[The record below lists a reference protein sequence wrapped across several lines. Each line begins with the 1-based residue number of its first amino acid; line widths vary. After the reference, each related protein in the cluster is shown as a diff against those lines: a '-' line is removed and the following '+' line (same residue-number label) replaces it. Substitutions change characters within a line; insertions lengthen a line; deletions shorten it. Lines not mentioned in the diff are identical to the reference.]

1 MNTVILKEKLHQLTY
16 AQHSFYNKLIELHL
30 SGYKELFI
38 SQGLLAKM
46 CGMTRRYCNKT
57 LKLFIEMEILE
68 KIYRHRRSCIY
79 RLNTLIFTQDIRPML
94 STFFKALV
102 LAPIFLSIS
111 LLSSSL
117 FTPIN
122 TTVLLGNKTVI
133 KGGVKMEANPIPD
146 YIRGIQSLKLARYG
160 QIKLSGMPKEAVEYA
175 EKCMQ
180 YSKNIK
186 KPFEWFFKMC
196 KDYCDRE
203 KLAINWYYVDALKA
217 KYAINQNARLLLDDK
232 IYRAKQYHPAPK
244 KTVQIEKEPVPTA
257 AEIQLKRDN
266 NESHLKKFNHKM
278 TQSYQFKLWRK
289 QIESGYG
296 DTHILKHLIMKLET
310 IDPLKKEKYI
320 CSCKYYE

>member
-1 MNTVILKEKLHQLTY
+1 MNKVVLKEKLHQLTY

-57 LKLFIEMEILE
+57 LKFFVEMEILE
-68 KIYRHRRSCIY
+68 KIYRHRHSCIY
-79 RLNTLIFTQDIRPML
+79 RLNALIFTEDIRPML
-94 STFFKALV
+94 STFFKAL
-102 LAPIFLSIS
+102 LIAPIFLSIS

-117 FTPIN
+117 FSPIN

-146 YIRGIQSLKLARYG
+146 YVRGIQCLKLARGG
-160 QIKLSGMPKEAVEYA
+160 QIKLSGMPKEAIEYA
-175 EKCMQ
+175 EKSMQ

-203 KLAINWYYVDALKA
+203 KLEINWYYVDALKA
-217 KYAINQNARLLLDDK
+217 KYDIKDDARMILSQDIPPQRDGYK
-232 IYRAKQYHPAPK
+232 EKKEYQPITKQERDRK
-244 KTVQIEKEPVPTA
+244 EQKLKTSEREA
-257 AEIQLKRDN
+257 
-266 NESHLKKFNHKM
+266 
-278 TQSYQFKLWRK
+278 TQHYQFKKWSK
-289 QIESGYG
+289 QIQQNPDNNILVHS
-296 DTHILKHLIMKLET
+296 LKHMIFNLEH
-310 IDPLKKEKYI
+310 IPSDLRALYI
-320 CSCKYYE
+320 CDDCSDV